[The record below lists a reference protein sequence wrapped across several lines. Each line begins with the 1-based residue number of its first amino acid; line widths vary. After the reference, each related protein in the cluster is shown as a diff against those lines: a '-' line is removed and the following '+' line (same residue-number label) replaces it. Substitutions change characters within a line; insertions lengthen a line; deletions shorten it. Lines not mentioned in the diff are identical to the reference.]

1 MRSAIALRATVS
13 RCSSSA
19 CSACC
24 ASAVMTTRSLKRLS
38 LVLRLKAAPPFAV
51 VADRHQR
58 VRDPRAEHEIAGVAR
73 EGDRR
78 RGARHGD
85 RRTAA
90 VGEDGLQALPDR
102 GGLRGEDR
110 DAVDGGFH
118 AAGCY
123 TNVRSCETVEAR
135 RG

>member
-19 CSACC
+19 CKACC
-24 ASAVMTTRSLKRLS
+24 ASAVMTTRSLKRIILI
-38 LVLRLKAAPPFAV
+38 LWLKAAPPFPV
-51 VADRHQR
+51 IADRHQR

-85 RRTAA
+85 RR
-90 VGEDGLQALPDR
+90 GC
-102 GGLRGEDR
+102 GG
-110 DAVDGGFH
+110 GGGGPP
-118 AAGCY
+118 APP
-123 TNVRSCETVEAR
+123 S
-135 RG
+135 